1 MSLFPLITQKV
12 KDSHISLYFT
22 KWGIFLLEIGVW
34 LVHDG
39 FSSTGIVTEA
49 SAIYNGLKKKP
60 LHHSLAFW
68 NYLK

>member
-12 KDSHISLYFT
+12 KDSHISLYFA

-39 FSSTGIVTEA
+39 FFSIGIVTEA
-49 SAIYNGLKKKP
+49 SAICNGLKKTNP
-60 LHHSLAFW
+60 HHSLAFW
-68 NYLK
+68 NDLK

>member
-12 KDSHISLYFT
+12 KDSHISLYFR

-49 SAIYNGLKKKP
+49 SAIYNGLKKP
-60 LHHSLAFW
+60 PHHSLAF
-68 NYLK
+68 